1 MKRVELDLNKLEKE
15 GDDRQ
20 LNDEE
25 IKLGKQL
32 QEELWVAALLNES
45 ITRQKAKTRWIKV
58 GDCNSWYFHL
68 IVNWK
73 GRYNMLRG
81 VFVGGCWLE
90 EPSRVKEETR
100 QFFKRRFE
108 QVGWERPRL
117 DGVKFKSIS
126 QQENDPLVARFE
138 EEEVRATMWDC
149 SSAKSLELD
158 GPNFKFIK
166 EFWDMLKI
174 DLLAFWMNFMLM
186 GYSQKE
192 AMHHS

>member
-1 MKRVELDLNKLEKE
+1 M
-15 GDDRQ
+15 
-20 LNDEE
+20 
-25 IKLGKQL
+25 
-32 QEELWVAALLNES
+32 AALLNES

-166 EFWDMLKI
+166 EFWDIVKI
-174 DLLAFWMNFMLM
+174 DMLRFLDEFYANGVFLKRSNAFFLALIP
-186 GYSQKE
+186 KV
-192 AMHHS
+192 HDP